1 MIFYKVYPKALSATL
16 ISVIA
21 GALIGGGIVITI
33 TAFTGG
39 SAESILAAVIMAGVG
54 ILLRKLADK
63 QAVRVWR
70 KKNLM

>member
-21 GALIGGGIVITI
+21 GALIGGGIVVTI

-39 SAESILAAVIMAGVG
+39 SAESILLR
-54 ILLRKLADK
+54 ILFQWHPL
-63 QAVRVWR
+63 
-70 KKNLM
+70 